1 MPNKLARAVRDY
13 RHDHDL
19 SQIEFARILNI
30 QRALVA
36 DIESG
41 DYKPHDPILEEV
53 AEAVGFKL
61 ELTLPPNE
69 LTGVELPTGVKFTP
83 QQDGSLN
90 VKFPPKSGTP
100 HKGLA
105 HRQGG

>member
-13 RHDHDL
+13 RHDHSL

-41 DYKPHDPILEEV
+41 DYKPHDPVLEEV
-53 AEAVGFKL
+53 AEAVGF
-61 ELTLPPNE
+61 ELVLSLPTNE
-69 LTGVELPTGVKFTP
+69 LPGLEFLDAPGVKVTP
-83 QQDGSLN
+83 QPDDGSGFKRIE
-90 VKFPPKSGTP
+90 VRFPKKQKQT
-100 HKGLA
+100 
-105 HRQGG
+105 